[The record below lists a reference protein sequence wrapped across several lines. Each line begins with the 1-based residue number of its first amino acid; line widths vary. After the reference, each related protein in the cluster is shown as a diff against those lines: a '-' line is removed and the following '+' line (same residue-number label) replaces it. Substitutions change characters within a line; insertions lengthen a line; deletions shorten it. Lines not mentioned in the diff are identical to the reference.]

1 MYIKKPTSKIKQTI
15 IQLVISQFFQKM
27 KSRSTNKQGLRMS
40 SSARA
45 TPLLSHH
52 VAAGSE
58 VCNQYV
64 PLKRVHK

>member
-1 MYIKKPTSKIKQTI
+1 MYIKKSTSKIKLII
-15 IQLVISQFFQKM
+15 IQLVISQLFQKL
-27 KSRSTNKQGLRMS
+27 KNSTNKQGLRMS
-40 SSARA
+40 SSAGA